1 MAYRHQPGTFDWSQ
15 QGAVE
20 MLRAEWEIT
29 GQSASDI
36 AFKIS
41 QRFGFYVSKNAV
53 VGKAHRL
60 KLRAKAHAHVVS
72 VHPNQRSPKR
82 YSVVAKRRKG
92 LRKKRLVEVAKMI
105 KEGPPIVYVVPPRR
119 EDVWQPL
126 RGGGGI
132 PLTELTE
139 HTCKWPYSSAWN
151 TAATG
156 FCGAAVELGE
166 PYCSRHLQFSFSPKP
181 LRDASKSY
189 GGWK

>member
-1 MAYRHQPGTFDWSQ
+1 
-15 QGAVE
+15 
-20 MLRAEWEIT
+20 MLRELWEHTKEPAPI
-29 GQSASDI
+29 I
-36 AFKIS
+36 AGKIS
-41 QRFGFYVSKNAV
+41 THFGFFVSRNAV
-53 VGKAHRL
+53 IGKAHRL
-60 KLRAKAHAHVVS
+60 RMKPRADPRPAETVPAIK
-72 VHPNQRSPKR
+72 QRHYR
-82 YSVVAKRRKG
+82 ERLAEKRRT
-92 LRKKRLVEVAKMI
+92 RRQVVRQEVAKMI

-126 RGGGGI
+126 RGGDGI

-156 FCGAAVELGE
+156 FCGAAVELGK
-166 PYCSRHLQFSFSPKP
+166 PYCSRHLQFALSPKP